1 MVLGALLFTKA
12 KSGNYL
18 IDGPK
23 VDDFDIPR
31 EPDFGRNVDLPEDD
45 GDTLVPPAP
54 LQIETS

>member
-1 MVLGALLFTKA
+1 MLFMRA
-12 KSGNYL
+12 KFGNYL
-18 IDGPK
+18 IHGPK

-45 GDTLVPPAP
+45 GDTPVPSTD